1 MTTEKLTEAAKELK
15 EAAGKLKAQTANAKG
30 ALADAAHSVEDAAEH
45 VVDAVAHE
53 DDDKDVRP
61 DFSFKSSLKTIVAL
75 PIGMALGWLVVSAT
89 GGLGFEA
96 KEAKAAAASLV
107 ANTQTVDPVAEEARR
122 VASETAQR
130 VATRVSTDVAT
141 RVARDVASRVAR
153 ETALKAI
160 ENVQ

>member
-1 MTTEKLTEAAKELK
+1 MTTEKLTEATNELK
-15 EAAGKLKAQTANAKG
+15 EAASKLRHETVNAKG
-30 ALADAAHSVEDAAEH
+30 PLLEAAHSVEDAAEH
-45 VVDAVAHE
+45 VVDAVKEEELAAE
-53 DDDKDVRP
+53 
-61 DFSFKSSLKTIVAL
+61 FSYKRSLKLIVAL
-75 PIGMALGWLVVSAT
+75 PAGIALGWLVVAST

-107 ANTQTVDPVAEEARR
+107 ATTQKVNPVAEEARR

>member
-1 MTTEKLTEAAKELK
+1 MTTEKLTEATKELK
-15 EAAGKLKAQTANAKG
+15 EAAGKLKDQTVNAKG
-30 ALADAAHSVEDAAEH
+30 ALAEAAHSVEDAAEH
-45 VVDAVAHE
+45 VVEAVKEE
-53 DDDKDVRP
+53 DSATE
-61 DFSFKSSLKTIVAL
+61 FSFKSSLKTLIAL
-75 PIGMALGWLVVSAT
+75 PIGIALGWIVVTTT
-89 GGLGFEA
+89 GGLGYEA
-96 KEAKAAAASLV
+96 KEAKAEAASLV
-107 ANTQTVDPVAEEARR
+107 AATQKVDPVAEEARR